1 MGMATETERKFLVKG
16 EYKKHAVKAIN
27 ITQGYLSVDPFKT
40 IRIRIT
46 DEEAFLTIKSPR
58 KDGVLSRG
66 EWEYSIPVNDAI
78 DLLDISLP
86 GRVIKTRHI
95 IPAGD
100 FKFEVDE
107 FHEKNEGLVVAEI
120 ELRSED
126 DEFEKPDWLGE
137 EVTGDPRYYSSMLI
151 K

>member
-1 MGMATETERKFLVKG
+1 MATETERKFLVRG
-16 EYKKHAVKAIN
+16 EYKKYAVKAIN
-27 ITQGYLSVDPFKT
+27 ITQGYLSVDPSKT

-46 DEEAFLTIKSPR
+46 DDEAFLTIKSPR
-58 KDGVLSRG
+58 KAGVFSRG
-66 EWEYSIPVNDAI
+66 EWEFRIPVDDAA
-78 DLLDISLP
+78 DLLEISLP
-86 GRVIKTRHI
+86 GRVIKTRYI

-107 FHEKNEGLVVAEI
+107 FHDKNEGLVVAEI
-120 ELRSED
+120 ELRSEED
-126 DEFEKPDWLGE
+126 VFDKPEWLGE

>member
-1 MGMATETERKFLVKG
+1 MATETERKFLVKG
-16 EYKKHAVKAIN
+16 DYRKHAVKAIN

-46 DEEAFLTIKSPR
+46 DDEAFLTIKSPR
-58 KDGVLSRG
+58 KDGLLSRG
-66 EWEYSIPVNDAI
+66 EWEFNIPVSDAV
-78 DLLDISLP
+78 DLLEIALP

-95 IPAGD
+95 VPAGN

-107 FHEKNEGLVVAEI
+107 FHDKNEGLIVAEI

-126 DEFEKPDWLGE
+126 DVFEKPDWLGE